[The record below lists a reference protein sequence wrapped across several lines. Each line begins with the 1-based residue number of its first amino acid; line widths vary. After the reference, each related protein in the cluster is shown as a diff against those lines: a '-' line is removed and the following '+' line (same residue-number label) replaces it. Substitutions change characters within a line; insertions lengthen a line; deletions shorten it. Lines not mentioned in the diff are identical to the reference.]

1 MSALAFPPR
10 KGATPVQAAE
20 FDPGVDVVVVGG
32 GGAGLPVSLFSRW
45 AGNEVVLL
53 EKAAELG
60 GTDCKAAFWHWVPN
74 EPLRA
79 LGHGDPQLYYQPTT
93 WPTELER
100 VLRAIRRPHP
110 EPPPAAH
117 GRPRN
122 GIAQAPDPQER
133 AC

>member
-60 GTDCKAAFWHWVPN
+60 GTACKAASWCWVPQ
-74 EPLRA
+74 RA
-79 LGHGDPQLYYQPTT
+79 AA
-93 WPTELER
+93 
-100 VLRAIRRPHP
+100 RARPRRPAALL
-110 EPPPAAH
+110 PADDVAH
-117 GRPRN
+117 RARARAPRN
-122 GIAQAPDPQER
+122 PQTPP
-133 AC
+133 